1 MSLSAR
7 LLQSLFIFLLCE
19 MPRSSQNLKA
29 YRRPLH
35 RRTTSKP
42 CMIEARRLARAAL
55 QRALQHLL
63 NAEAR
68 DVYHGEKTV
77 RNRTKASLMALN
89 NVIYVGFTL
98 AKTVDTRVQTHIK
111 NYRRAG
117 ARIGVFISR
126 RRKDGG
132 QFEQELI
139 DYFKANQARTWEAR
153 GLVNLRKSRDKG
165 KTGFVYV
172 LVRVQ

>member
-1 MSLSAR
+1 
-7 LLQSLFIFLLCE
+7 

-63 NAEAR
+63 INEKAR

-77 RNRTKASLMALN
+77 RNKTKASLMALN

-139 DYFKANQARTWEAR
+139 DYFKANQARSKKNVRKLKKLLEASPKYKQGPR
-153 GLVNLRKSRDKG
+153 AQAHTQKRH
-165 KTGFVYV
+165 
-172 LVRVQ
+172 